1 MQRKNNKYDK
11 NDPDNNIIKII
22 WAMEIN
28 HKSWS
33 FSRESFDKIY
43 SEQVPIK
50 RMVYDTAT
58 NILIALFSTANQAFH

>member
-1 MQRKNNKYDK
+1 
-11 NDPDNNIIKII
+11 
-22 WAMEIN
+22 MEIN

-33 FSRESFDKIY
+33 FSREIFDKIY

>member
-1 MQRKNNKYDK
+1 
-11 NDPDNNIIKII
+11 
-22 WAMEIN
+22 MEIN

-33 FSRESFDKIY
+33 FSREIFDKIY

-58 NILIALFSTANQAFH
+58 NILIAQQIKRFTKYLLTIAVCDKLHEVSLKYDN